1 MNKSVTTLVAIAG
14 VLMLAGCT
22 AAPAAQSPTP
32 LDRTSEVRAAA
43 GEHVISALEVEPGR
57 INVAT
62 DLVDPRGENGSA
74 AALAAVGICEAVVKL
89 PNIEHVTVA
98 ESDGTAFVLYGHP
111 SVGNACTEI

>member
-1 MNKSVTTLVAIAG
+1 MNKSAAATAIAG

-22 AAPAAQSPTP
+22 AAPAAQPPTT

-57 INVAT
+57 VNVAT
-62 DLVDPRGENGSA
+62 DLVDPRGENGSP
-74 AALAAVGICEAVVKL
+74 AALAAISICEAVVKL
-89 PNIEHVTVA
+89 PHVEHVTVA

-111 SVGNACTEI
+111 AVGNVCAEA